1 MNIKVKYLNQECKL
15 TLGSQFANCYDLRSA
30 SHYPITIKPGQTMV
44 IGCGVAFEFPAGVAA
59 RVHSRSGLAAR
70 SSISILNAPGIIDND
85 YTGEVTAILHN
96 HGRWQFTVNF
106 LDRIAQIEFYRT
118 EAQRLFHIHEVV
130 DELGY
135 SERGSDGLGSTG
147 MK

>member
-1 MNIKVKYLNQECKL
+1 MNIKVKYLDQKCKL

-30 SHYPITIKPGQTMV
+30 SHYPITIKPGQTVV
-44 IGCGVAFEFPAGVAA
+44 IGCGVAFEFPVGVAA
-59 RVHSRSGLAAR
+59 RVHSRSGLAAK
-70 SSISILNAPGIIDND
+70 SSISILNDPGIIDND

-96 HGRWQFTVNF
+96 HGSWQFTVKF

-118 EAQRLFHIHEVV
+118 ESQSLFLNHEVV

-135 SERGSDGLGSTG
+135 SERGENGLGSTG
-147 MK
+147 VE